1 MFRTLTRLTFAAALL
16 TLLCT
21 PAYAAQKQ
29 WASLSP
35 MQKEALAPI
44 EQEWTQLPE
53 KQRQRLIATTKR
65 YPQLTPEQKQ
75 LFLNRLT
82 EWSKL
87 TQEQRN
93 RAREKYKAFSKV
105 PPEKK
110 EEVKRMVRQTE
121 TEKTSSSAAS
131 SVIATPAK

>member
-1 MFRTLTRLTFAAALL
+1 MFRSLTRLTFAAALL

-21 PAYAAQKQ
+21 PAYASQKQ
-29 WASLSP
+29 WASLTP
-35 MQKEALAPI
+35 IQKEALAPI

-53 KQRQRLIATTKR
+53 KQRQRLIAASKR
-65 YPQLTPEQKQ
+65 YPRLSPEQKQ
-75 LFLNRLT
+75 LFLTRLT

-105 PPEKK
+105 PPEKRA
-110 EEVKRMVRQTE
+110 EVKRMVQQSE
-121 TEKTSSSAAS
+121 AEKASASAAS
-131 SVIATPAK
+131 GVTATPAK